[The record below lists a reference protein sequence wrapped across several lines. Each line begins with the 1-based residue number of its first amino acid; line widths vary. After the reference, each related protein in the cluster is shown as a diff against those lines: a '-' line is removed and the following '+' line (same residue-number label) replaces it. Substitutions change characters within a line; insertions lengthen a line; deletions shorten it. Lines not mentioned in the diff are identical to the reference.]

1 MHIMNKIKLSPIKN
15 FGYSV
20 QHIIMTAGNVQ
31 HIILYKGKNTLVS
44 DNKVCTMKTFSRN
57 QT

>member
-44 DNKVCTMKTFSRN
+44 DCATIHNIIIIKYV
-57 QT
+57 Q

>member
-1 MHIMNKIKLSPIKN
+1 MHNIMNKIKLSPIIN

-31 HIILYKGKNTLVS
+31 IILYKAKNTLVS
-44 DNKVCTMKTFSRN
+44 DCTN
-57 QT
+57 IHNIIIYNIVQ